1 MLNYFDTDK
10 VSRYINPQFVLSS
23 KTTLVLY
30 VPAGF
35 NQHFMVRA

>member
-10 VSRYINPQFVLSS
+10 VSRYVNPVCFLSS
-23 KTTLVLY
+23 KTTLILY